1 MEQDRK
7 PRNKPTH
14 LWSINLQQRR
24 QDYNGGEIVSS
35 VNVALK
41 IGQLYGKLEYSLVP

>member
-14 LWSINLQQRR
+14 LWSINLLTKEVRI
-24 QDYNGGEIVSS
+24 YSGEKAASS
-35 VNVALK
+35 ISGVGK
-41 IGQLYGKLEYSLVP
+41 TGQLHAKE